1 MAKKIINP
9 FKNESESLQIGG
21 LTVENRLDRV
31 SFYGSID
38 ITRDKAGLTI
48 ARQLKEILDLTL
60 AELEKSELPEK
71 IALAPAE
78 TVDNPF
84 T

>member
-9 FKNESESLQIGG
+9 FKNESESLQIGE

-31 SFYGSID
+31 SLFGSID

>member
-9 FKNESESLQIGG
+9 FENESESLQIGE
-21 LTVENRLDRV
+21 LTIENRLDRV
-31 SFYGSID
+31 SIYGSID
-38 ITRDKAGLTI
+38 LTLDKVGLAN

-60 AELEKSELPEK
+60 AELEKAPLPDK
-71 IALAPAE
+71 ISLAPAD

-84 T
+84 A

>member
-9 FKNESESLQIGG
+9 FKNESESLQIGE

-31 SFYGSID
+31 SIYGSID

-71 IALAPAE
+71 VTLAPAE

-84 T
+84 N

>member
-9 FKNESESLQIGG
+9 YKNESESLQIGG

-31 SFYGSID
+31 SIYGSLD
-38 ITRDKAGLTI
+38 ITRDKVGLTI
-48 ARQLKEILDLTL
+48 ARQLKEIVDLTL

-71 IALAPAE
+71 ITLTPEE

-84 T
+84 A

>member
-9 FKNESESLQIGG
+9 FKNESESLQIGE

-31 SFYGSID
+31 SIYGSID
-38 ITRDKAGLTI
+38 ITRDKTGLTI

-60 AELEKSELPEK
+60 AELERSELPEK
-71 IALAPAE
+71 IALVPAE